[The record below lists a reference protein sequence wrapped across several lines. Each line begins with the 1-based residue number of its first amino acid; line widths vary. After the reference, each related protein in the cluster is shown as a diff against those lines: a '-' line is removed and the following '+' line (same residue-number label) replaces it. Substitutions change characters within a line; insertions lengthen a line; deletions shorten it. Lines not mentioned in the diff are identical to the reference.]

1 VLSDDDVRY
10 IREQFVPLAD
20 LCDDVEAVRSRVA
33 AGELPAPPYPGLELV
48 PRDYLELP
56 EAAAYPEEERA
67 SFLDGS
73 YFVCLVHATP
83 ENVVRKSELVES
95 LRVLLADPRPDEPSW
110 RGRLRAEV
118 DELDALERPFSPH
131 YDRRRFGRAPTRD
144 ELIAAPRAAFPD
156 VFQ

>member
-10 IREQFVPLAD
+10 IREQLVPLAD
-20 LCDDVEAVRSRVA
+20 LCGEGEAVRSRVA

-73 YFVCLVHATP
+73 CHPGAPGYA
-83 ENVVRKSELVES
+83 
-95 LRVLLADPRPDEPSW
+95 PRS
-110 RGRLRAEV
+110 RSSTRSTGLSRRTTTA
-118 DELDALERPFSPH
+118 AASAG
-131 YDRRRFGRAPTRD
+131 RRRATS
-144 ELIAAPRAAFPD
+144 
-156 VFQ
+156 